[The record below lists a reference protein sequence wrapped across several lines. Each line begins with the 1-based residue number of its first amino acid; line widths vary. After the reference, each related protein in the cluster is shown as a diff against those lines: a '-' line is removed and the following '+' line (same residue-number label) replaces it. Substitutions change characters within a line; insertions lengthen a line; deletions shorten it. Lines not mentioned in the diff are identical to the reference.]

1 MQVDGD
7 QGQSLC
13 STHTV
18 PDLAEWLSFSTWH
31 HMSRLSLEQKL
42 EVIDQAQFELLY
54 DTKEAVDV
62 LLGGALLLPL
72 TDICILLFPIDYS

>member
-54 DTKEAVDV
+54 DTKEA
-62 LLGGALLLPL
+62 GCSGRAAWRGASSSTYRYLY
-72 TDICILLFPIDYS
+72 FAVSN